1 MRKRRKERKL
11 TPHSRLSML
20 DEDGWR
26 KRIIPAAV
34 QGRFRKWRS
43 LVYSLL
49 LLIFLA
55 SPWVTINGSQLILL
69 DIPNRRFE
77 IFGALF
83 LAHDSPL
90 LFFIFAIFI
99 ISIMLA
105 TALWGR
111 VWCGWACPQ
120 TVFIDTVYR
129 RIETFIEGS
138 YLQQRALHKSPMSL
152 EKFSKYSAKWFLFF
166 ILSSLFAHSFTAY
179 FVGSKRLMQMMH
191 GSPSENWTYFVMI
204 TFMTIL
210 LLFNFG
216 WFREQFCI
224 IMCPYGKFQSVLL
237 DSYSLNVTYNGAR
250 GEPRKAPGDD
260 AAKRGDCV
268 SCHRCVEVCP
278 TGIDIRNGIQLEC
291 IGCTACIDACDEIM
305 TKVKKPIGLIS
316 YASMKMTR
324 SRHYWRPRIVMY
336 VALLMLFTTAFTY
349 TLSNRQAF
357 TAMLL
362 RATDAPFERGANGS
376 ITNHFKI
383 SLHNQNHKAQTFT
396 FSLGNTELNNKMR
409 LIQSTE
415 LHTLQPGDSEE
426 VHIFVSL
433 DAAVFAQSDTVPLQ
447 IKVTET
453 ESGLVEVISASAVG
467 PSLKN

>member
-1 MRKRRKERKL
+1 M

-34 QGRFRKWRS
+34 HGRFRKWRS
-43 LVYSLL
+43 IVYSLL
-49 LLIFLA
+49 LFIFLA
-55 SPWVTINGSQLILL
+55 SPWITINGSQLILL

-90 LFFIFAIFI
+90 LFFIFAIVI
-99 ISIMLA
+99 LSIMLA

-129 RIETFIEGS
+129 RIETLIEGS
-138 YLQQRALHKSPMSL
+138 YLQQRALHKSPMNF
-152 EKFSKYSAKWFLFF
+152 EKLSKYSLKWFLFF
-166 ILSSLFAHSFTAY
+166 ILSSLFAHSFSAY
-179 FVGSKRLMQMMH
+179 FVGSKKLVHMMN
-191 GSPSENWTYFVMI
+191 GSPADNWTYFVMI
-204 TFMTIL
+204 TFMTAL

-237 DSYSLNVTYNGAR
+237 DSYSLNVAYRGDR

-260 AAKRGDCV
+260 PKKRGDCV
-268 SCHRCVEVCP
+268 SCNRCIEVCP
-278 TGIDIRNGIQLEC
+278 TGIDIRNGVQLEC

-305 TKVKKPIGLIS
+305 TKVNKPVGLIS
-316 YASMKMTR
+316 YDSLKT
-324 SRHYWRPRIVMY
+324 SKNRHYFRPRILLY
-336 VALLMLFTTAFTY
+336 IALLFLFTFAFSY
-349 TLSNRQAF
+349 TLSNRQSF

-362 RATDAPFERGANGS
+362 RATDAPFERGINGS

-383 SLHNQNHKAQTFT
+383 SLHNQNHKTQKFT
-396 FSLGNTELNNKMR
+396 FALSKSVLNEKMQ
-409 LIQSTE
+409 LVQSTE
-415 LHTLQPGDSEE
+415 LHTLEPGDSKEI
-426 VHIFVSL
+426 H
-433 DAAVFAQSDTVPLQ
+433 VFITIEASAFSQTDTLPLQ
-447 IKVTET
+447 ILVTET
-453 ESGLVEVISASAVG
+453 ESGTSEMIAASAVG
-467 PSLKN
+467 PSSNP